1 MTRDPK
7 ESITIYG
14 VAVSPG
20 IAIGKAYLV
29 DRRRVKVPR
38 YLLLS
43 ALQVPEQ
50 IARFKEAAKQSQEEL
65 RRIREQIRG
74 SVMEEHLQILDA
86 HIGMLED
93 KLFHREIE
101 RLIKEEQINAEWA
114 LSKAL
119 DRFRSTLMQ
128 TEDEYLKSRVS
139 DLDFVG
145 QRVILHLKGE
155 SRESIS
161 QIQEE
166 VIVVATDLS
175 PADTA
180 QMDKSVIKAFVT
192 DMGGRTSHTAIVAR
206 SLEIPA
212 VVGLENVTE
221 KVQLGSTIIVDG
233 VLGVVIIDPEPHVLE
248 EYTKRRRQYLAI
260 QKELQAY
267 GSLPGETLD
276 GYRVGVKANIE
287 MPDEVP
293 SVLSH
298 GGEGVGLYRSEFLFL
313 NREDMPTEEEHYRTY
328 REVVEKMAPLTV
340 TIRTL
345 DLGGDKLHSRQHADE
360 SNPALG
366 LRAIRLTLKEIDV
379 FKTQLRGILRA
390 SVHGKV
396 RIMFPMISGVTEI
409 IQVRAVIDEV
419 KEELRFRG
427 EPFDPNIPIG
437 IMIEVPAAVSIAD
450 ILAGY
455 VDFFS
460 IGTNDLIQYA
470 LAIDRVNEH
479 VVYLYEPLHPAVIR
493 MVKTVVDAGHNAGI
507 PVGMC
512 GEMAGE
518 PFYIPILLGLGLDEL
533 SMNTLAIPIVKKIIR
548 SVTLKDSRDLADR
561 IFEFSTAQEI
571 REWVTEKMQDLLADE
586 LEIMS
591 SY

>member
-7 ESITIYG
+7 ESVTIYG

-29 DRRRVKVPR
+29 DRSRVKVPR

-43 ALQVPEQ
+43 ELQIPEQ
-50 IARFKEAAKQSQEEL
+50 IARFKQAAKQSQEEL
-65 RRIREQIRG
+65 RGIREQIRG
-74 SVMEEHLQILDA
+74 SIMKEHLHILDA

-114 LSKAL
+114 LSKVL

-128 TEDEYLKSRVS
+128 TEDEYLKSRVA

-161 QIQEE
+161 EIQEE

-206 SLEIPA
+206 SIEIPA

-221 KVQLGSTIIVDG
+221 KVQMGSTIIVDG
-233 VLGVVIIDPEPHVLE
+233 ILGAVVVNPEPHVLE
-248 EYTKRRRQYLAI
+248 EYTKRRRHYIAI
-260 QKELQAY
+260 REELQAY

-293 SVLSH
+293 SALSQ
-298 GGEGVGLYRSEFLFL
+298 GSEGVGLYRSEFLFL
-313 NREDMPTEEEHYRTY
+313 NREDLPTEEEHYRTY

-345 DLGGDKLHSRQHADE
+345 DLGGDKLHPRQADE

-366 LRAIRLTLKEIDV
+366 LRAIRLTLKEVDV

-390 SVHGKV
+390 SVHGRV
-396 RIMFPMISGVTEI
+396 RIMLPMISGVTEV
-409 IQVRAVIDEV
+409 IQTKAIIDEV
-419 KEELRFRG
+419 KEELRLRG
-427 EPFDPNIPIG
+427 EPFDPNIPLG
-437 IMIEVPAAVSIAD
+437 IMIEVPAAVSISD

-479 VVYLYEPLHPAVIR
+479 VVYLYEPLHPAVLR
-493 MVKTVVDAGHNAGI
+493 MIKTVVDAGHNAGI

-548 SVTLKDSRDLADR
+548 SVTLKDSRELADR

-571 REWVTEKMQDLLADE
+571 REWMTDKMQDLLSDE

-591 SY
+591 TY